1 MWVILHWIFIE
12 VPMLRLFIAF
22 LLSLTLTQGAGAQ
35 TSEGAAPADSTDRS
49 TTGGATT
56 LEDILARQRGEKVDN
71 SYRSENT
78 GQGNVEGL
86 LGQFGTHGVAS
97 DSDVYRA
104 LRYGSADVTV
114 SSQGPA
120 DSVLI
125 QDGGMWWLNFR
136 TGPLREYGTYIL
148 GGMLAIIVLF
158 FLIRGKIRID
168 GEKTGRTVLRF
179 NSFER
184 FGHWLFAGSF
194 LVLGITGL
202 LTLYGR
208 DFLIPVFGKEGFA
221 TIAQG
226 CKWLH
231 NNLAWAFM
239 LGLIIITINW
249 IAHNIPN
256 KTDLKWLAA
265 GGGLF
270 TKDSHPPAKKFNAGQ
285 KIIFWACILLGVSIS
300 LSGLSLLFPFE
311 LPMFAKTFSI
321 ANSTGIPQ
329 ALGLNLPVQMS
340 PQEEMQYAQVW
351 HVMVA
356 YVFIA
361 IIIAHIYLG
370 SVGMEGAFDAMG
382 TGEVEEQWAREHHS
396 LWLEEVQEKEA
407 GKAAAS
413 PAE

>member
-1 MWVILHWIFIE
+1 MF
-12 VPMLRLFIAF
+12 RLLIT
-22 LLSLTLTQGAGAQ
+22 LLFSIGLAQATVAQ
-35 TSEGAAPADSTDRS
+35 TSEAEAPVAANERTS
-49 TTGGATT
+49 TGGATT

-71 SYRSENT
+71 RYRSENT

-86 LGQFGTHGVAS
+86 LGQFGPSGASS

-104 LRYGSADVTV
+104 LRFGSADVTV
-114 SSQGPA
+114 SSRGPA

-125 QDGGMWWLNFR
+125 QDGGMWWWEFR
-136 TGPLREYGTYIL
+136 TGPLREYGTYIIA
-148 GGMLAIIVLF
+148 GMLGIIALF
-158 FLIRGKIRID
+158 FLLRGKIRID
-168 GEKTGRTVLRF
+168 GERTGRTVLRF

-194 LVLGITGL
+194 LILGITGL

-208 DFLIPVFGKEGFA
+208 DFLIPIFGKEGFA
-221 TIAQG
+221 MIAQG

-239 LGLIIITINW
+239 LGLVIVTVNW

-256 KTDLKWLAA
+256 RTDLKWLAA

-270 TKDSHPPAKKFNAGQ
+270 TKGSHPPAKKFNAGQ
-285 KIIFWACILLGVSIS
+285 KVIFWACILLGISIS

-311 LPMFAKTFSI
+311 LPMFAKTFSV

-329 ALGLNLPVQMS
+329 MLGLNLPVQMS

-396 LWLEEVQEKEA
+396 LWLKEVQEKEA
-407 GKAAAS
+407 EKAAAS

>member
-1 MWVILHWIFIE
+1 MF
-12 VPMLRLFIAF
+12 RLLFA
-22 LLSLTLTQGAGAQ
+22 LLFTIGLAHASVAQ
-35 TSEGAAPADSTDRS
+35 TNDAEAPATTNERAS
-49 TTGGATT
+49 TGGATT

-86 LGQFGTHGVAS
+86 LGQIGTRGVAS

-114 SSQGPA
+114 SSHGPA

-125 QDGGMWWLNFR
+125 QDGGMWWLSFR
-136 TGPLREYGTYIL
+136 TGPLREYGTYIIA
-148 GGMLAIIVLF
+148 GMIAVIVLF

-168 GEKTGRTVLRF
+168 GEKTGRKVLRF

-194 LVLGITGL
+194 LILGITGL
-202 LTLYGR
+202 LALYGR
-208 DFLIPVFGKEGFA
+208 DFLIPIFGKEGFA

-226 CKWLH
+226 GKWLH

-239 LGLIIITINW
+239 LGLIIVTVNW
-249 IAHNIPN
+249 ISHNIPN

-270 TKDSHPPAKKFNAGQ
+270 TKNSHPPAKKFNAGQ
-285 KIIFWACILLGVSIS
+285 KVIFWACILLGASIS

-311 LPMFAKTFSI
+311 LPMFAETFQI
-321 ANSTGIPQ
+321 ANATGIPQ
-329 ALGLNLPVQMS
+329 MLGLNLPVQMS

-407 GKAAAS
+407 SKAAAS

>member
-1 MWVILHWIFIE
+1 M
-12 VPMLRLFIAF
+12 RLIQF
-22 LLSLTLTQGAGAQ
+22 LLVSLFLT
-35 TSEGAAPADSTDRS
+35 GAAWAQDAPESSAPDRS
-49 TTGGATT
+49 ATGGATT

-71 SYRSENT
+71 TYRSENT

-86 LGQFGTHGVAS
+86 LGQFGTAGVAS

-120 DSVLI
+120 ASVLI
-125 QDGGMWWLNFR
+125 QDGGMWWWAFR
-136 TGPLREYGTYIL
+136 TGPLREYGTYIIA
-148 GGMLAIIVLF
+148 GMAAVILLF

-168 GEKTGRTVLRF
+168 GEKTGRTVTRF
-179 NSFER
+179 NGFER

-194 LVLGITGL
+194 LVLGFTGL

-208 DFLIPVFGKEGFA
+208 DFLIPIFGKEGFA

-239 LGLIIITINW
+239 LGLIIVTVNW

-256 KTDLKWLAA
+256 RTDLKWLAA

-270 TKDSHPPAKKFNAGQ
+270 TKGNHPPAKKFNAGQ
-285 KIIFWACILLGVSIS
+285 KVIFWSCILLGVSIS

-311 LPMFAKTFSI
+311 MPLFAKTFQI
-321 ANSTGIPQ
+321 ANATGLPQ
-329 ALGLNLPVQMS
+329 AMGLSLPVQMS

-351 HVMVA
+351 HVMIA

-407 GKAAAS
+407 SKATAS

>member
-1 MWVILHWIFIE
+1 MF
-12 VPMLRLFIAF
+12 RLLFA
-22 LLSLTLTQGAGAQ
+22 LLFTLGLTQFALAQ
-35 TSEGAAPADSTDRS
+35 STETEAPAADARAS
-49 TTGGATT
+49 TGGATT

-71 SYRSENT
+71 AYRSENT

-86 LGQFGTHGVAS
+86 LGQFGTNGVAS
-97 DSDVYRA
+97 NSDVYRA
-104 LRYGSADVTV
+104 IRFGSADTTV

-120 DSVLI
+120 AGVLI
-125 QDGGMWWLNFR
+125 QDGGMWWWNFR
-136 TGPLREYGTYIL
+136 TGPLREYGGYIIA
-148 GGMLAIIVLF
+148 GMAAVILLF

-194 LVLGITGL
+194 LILGLTGL

-208 DFLIPVFGKEGFA
+208 DFLIPIFGKEGFA

-239 LGLIIITINW
+239 LGLIIVTVNW

-270 TKDSHPPAKKFNAGQ
+270 TKGSHPPAKKFNAGQ
-285 KIIFWACILLGVSIS
+285 KIIFWACILLGISIS

-329 ALGLNLPVQMS
+329 ALGLSLPVQMS

>member
-1 MWVILHWIFIE
+1 MF
-12 VPMLRLFIAF
+12 RLLIAF
-22 LLSLTLTQGAGAQ
+22 LFTVGLTQSAIAQ
-35 TSEGAAPADSTDRS
+35 SSDNEVVTQTDERTS
-49 TTGGATT
+49 TGGATT
-56 LEDILARQRGEKVDN
+56 LEDILARQRGEKVDD

-86 LGQFGTHGVAS
+86 MGQFGARGVAS

-114 SSQGPA
+114 SSRGPA

-125 QDGGMWWLNFR
+125 QDGGMWWLSFR
-136 TGPLREYGTYIL
+136 TGPLRDYGTYIL
-148 GGMLAIIVLF
+148 GGMLVVLLLF

-168 GEKTGRTVLRF
+168 GEKTGRTVTRF
-179 NSFER
+179 NGFER

-194 LVLGITGL
+194 LVLGVTGL

-208 DFLIPVFGKEGFA
+208 DFLIPIFGKEGFA
-221 TIAQG
+221 MIAQG

-239 LGLIIITINW
+239 LGLVIGPVNW

-256 KTDLKWLAA
+256 RTDLKWLAA

-270 TKDSHPPAKKFNAGQ
+270 TKNSHPPAKKFNAGQ
-285 KIIFWACILLGVSIS
+285 KIIFWLCILLGVSIS

-311 LPMFAKTFSI
+311 MPLFAKTFSI
-321 ANSTGIPQ
+321 ANSTGLPQ
-329 ALGLNLPVQMS
+329 MLGLSLPAQMS
-340 PQEEMQYAQVW
+340 PQEEMQYAQLW
-351 HVMVA
+351 HVIVA
-356 YVFIA
+356 YAFIA
-361 IIIAHIYLG
+361 IILAHIYLG

-407 GKAAAS
+407 SKASAS

>member
-1 MWVILHWIFIE
+1 MF
-12 VPMLRLFIAF
+12 RLLFA
-22 LLSLTLTQGAGAQ
+22 LLFTIGLVHASVAQ
-35 TSEGAAPADSTDRS
+35 TNDAEAPATTNERAS
-49 TTGGATT
+49 TGGATT

-86 LGQFGTHGVAS
+86 LGQIGTRGVAS

-114 SSQGPA
+114 SSHGPA

-136 TGPLREYGTYIL
+136 TGPLREYGTYIIA
-148 GGMLAIIVLF
+148 GMLAVIVLF

-168 GEKTGRTVLRF
+168 GEKTGRKVLRF

-194 LVLGITGL
+194 LILGITGL
-202 LTLYGR
+202 LALYGR
-208 DFLIPVFGKEGFA
+208 DFLIPIFGKERFA

-226 CKWLH
+226 GKWLH

-239 LGLIIITINW
+239 LGLIIVTVNW
-249 IAHNIPN
+249 ISHNIPN

-270 TKDSHPPAKKFNAGQ
+270 TKNSHPPAKKFNAGQ
-285 KIIFWACILLGVSIS
+285 KVIFWACILLGASIS

-311 LPMFAKTFSI
+311 LPMFAKTFQI
-321 ANSTGIPQ
+321 ANATGIPQ
-329 ALGLNLPVQMS
+329 MLGLNLPVQMS

-407 GKAAAS
+407 SKAAAS

>member
-1 MWVILHWIFIE
+1 MF
-12 VPMLRLFIAF
+12 RLLFA
-22 LLSLTLTQGAGAQ
+22 LLFTIGLVHASVAQ
-35 TSEGAAPADSTDRS
+35 TNDAEAPATTNERAS
-49 TTGGATT
+49 TGGATT

-86 LGQFGTHGVAS
+86 LGQIGTRGVAS

-114 SSQGPA
+114 SSHGPA

-125 QDGGMWWLNFR
+125 QDGGMWWLSFR
-136 TGPLREYGTYIL
+136 TGPLREYGTYIIA
-148 GGMLAIIVLF
+148 GMIAVIVLF

-168 GEKTGRTVLRF
+168 GEKTGRKVLRF

-194 LVLGITGL
+194 LILGITGL
-202 LTLYGR
+202 LALYGR
-208 DFLIPVFGKEGFA
+208 DFLIPIFGKEGFA

-226 CKWLH
+226 GKWLH

-239 LGLIIITINW
+239 LGLIIVTVNW
-249 IAHNIPN
+249 ISHNIPN

-270 TKDSHPPAKKFNAGQ
+270 TKNSHPPAKKFNAGQ
-285 KIIFWACILLGVSIS
+285 KVIFWACILLGASIS

-311 LPMFAKTFSI
+311 LPMFAKTFQI
-321 ANSTGIPQ
+321 ANATGIPQ
-329 ALGLNLPVQMS
+329 MLGLNLPVQMS

-407 GKAAAS
+407 SKAAAS

>member
-1 MWVILHWIFIE
+1 MF
-12 VPMLRLFIAF
+12 RLLIA
-22 LLSLTLTQGAGAQ
+22 LLFTLGLAQATVAQ
-35 TSEGAAPADSTDRS
+35 TNEPEAPATTNERAS
-49 TTGGATT
+49 TGGATT

-71 SYRSENT
+71 TYRSENT

-86 LGQFGTHGVAS
+86 LGQFGTRGVAS

-114 SSQGPA
+114 SSRGPA

-125 QDGGMWWLNFR
+125 QDGGMWWWAFR
-136 TGPLREYGTYIL
+136 TGPLREYGSYIL
-148 GGMLAIIVLF
+148 VGMAVIILLF

-179 NSFER
+179 NGFER

-208 DFLIPVFGKEGFA
+208 DFLIPIFGREGFA

-239 LGLIIITINW
+239 LGLIIVTVNW

-256 KTDLKWLAA
+256 RTDLKWLAA

-270 TKDSHPPAKKFNAGQ
+270 TKGSHPPAKKFNAGQ
-285 KIIFWACILLGVSIS
+285 KVIFWACILLGVSIS

-311 LPMFAKTFSI
+311 LPMFAKTFSV
-321 ANSTGIPQ
+321 ANATGIPQ
-329 ALGLNLPVQMS
+329 MLGLNLPVQMS

-351 HVMVA
+351 HVMIA

-407 GKAAAS
+407 GKGAAS

>member
-1 MWVILHWIFIE
+1 MF
-12 VPMLRLFIAF
+12 RLLFA
-22 LLSLTLTQGAGAQ
+22 LLFTLGLTQFALAQ
-35 TSEGAAPADSTDRS
+35 STETEAPAADARAS
-49 TTGGATT
+49 TGGATT

-71 SYRSENT
+71 AYRSENT

-86 LGQFGTHGVAS
+86 LGQFGTRGVAS

-104 LRYGSADVTV
+104 IRYGSADTTV

-120 DSVLI
+120 AGVLI
-125 QDGGMWWLNFR
+125 QDGGMWWWNFR
-136 TGPLREYGTYIL
+136 TGPLREYGSYIIA
-148 GGMLAIIVLF
+148 GMAAVILLF
-158 FLIRGKIRID
+158 FLVRGKIRID

-194 LVLGITGL
+194 LILGITGL

-208 DFLIPVFGKEGFA
+208 DFLIPIFGKEGFA

-239 LGLIIITINW
+239 LGLIIVTVNW

-270 TKDSHPPAKKFNAGQ
+270 TKGSHPPAKKFNAGQ
-285 KIIFWACILLGVSIS
+285 KIIFWACILLGISIS

-407 GKAAAS
+407 SKAAAS

>member
-1 MWVILHWIFIE
+1 MF
-12 VPMLRLFIAF
+12 RLLIA
-22 LLSLTLTQGAGAQ
+22 LLFTLGMAQAVVAQ
-35 TSEGAAPADSTDRS
+35 TDETEAPAPTNERTS
-49 TTGGATT
+49 TGGATT
-56 LEDILARQRGEKVDN
+56 LEDILARQRGEQVDS

-86 LGQFGTHGVAS
+86 LGQFSASGVAS

-114 SSQGPA
+114 SSNGPA

-125 QDGGMWWLNFR
+125 QDGGMWWWAFR
-136 TGPLREYGTYIL
+136 TGPLREYGSYIIA
-148 GGMLAIIVLF
+148 GMLAIIALF

-179 NSFER
+179 TSFER

-208 DFLIPVFGKEGFA
+208 DFLIPIFGKEGFA

-239 LGLIIITINW
+239 LGLIIVTVNW

-270 TKDSHPPAKKFNAGQ
+270 SKNSHPPAKKFNAGQ

-370 SVGMEGAFDAMG
+370 SIGMEGAFDAMG

>member
-1 MWVILHWIFIE
+1 
-12 VPMLRLFIAF
+12 MLRFLTAILFT
-22 LLSLTLTQGAGAQ
+22 LGLTLSAAAQ
-35 TSEGAAPADSTDRS
+35 TTGDTAEPDRAQ
-49 TTGGATT
+49 TGGATT

-86 LGQFGTHGVAS
+86 LGQFGPSGVAS
-97 DSDVYRA
+97 DSDVYRQ

-114 SSQGPA
+114 SSNGPA

-125 QDGGMWWLNFR
+125 QDGGMWWWAFR

-148 GGMLAIIVLF
+148 GGMLAIIILF
-158 FLIRGKIRID
+158 FLLRGRIRID
-168 GEKTGRTVLRF
+168 GDKTGRTVTRF

-194 LVLGITGL
+194 LILGITGL

-208 DFLIPVFGKEGFA
+208 DFLIPLFGKEGFA
-221 TIAQG
+221 TIAQA

-239 LGLIIITINW
+239 LGLIIVTLNW

-256 KTDLKWLAA
+256 RTDLKWLAA

-270 TKDSHPPAKKFNAGQ
+270 TKGSHPPARKFNAGQ
-285 KIIFWACILLGVSIS
+285 KIIFWSCILLGISIS

-311 LPMFAKTFSI
+311 LPMFAKTFAI

-329 ALGLNLPVQMS
+329 MFGLNLPVQMS

-396 LWLEEVQEKEA
+396 LWLEEVHEKEA
-407 GKAAAS
+407 GKAATS

>member
-1 MWVILHWIFIE
+1 MAF
-12 VPMLRLFIAF
+12 LRLLFC
-22 LLSLTLTQGAGAQ
+22 LLVLTVPALAQ
-35 TSEGAAPADSTDRS
+35 DAPDRS

-56 LEDILARQRGEKVDN
+56 LEDILARQRGEEVDN
-71 SYRSENT
+71 TYRSDNT

-86 LGQFGTHGVAS
+86 LGQLGTQGVAS
-97 DSDVYRA
+97 DSDMYRK
-104 LRYGSADVTV
+104 LRFGSADVTV
-114 SSQGPA
+114 SSKGPA
-120 DSVLI
+120 ASVLI

-136 TGPLREYGTYIL
+136 TGPLRDYGTYIL
-148 GGMLAIIVLF
+148 GGMLIVLLLF
-158 FLIRGKIRID
+158 FLIRGRIKID
-168 GEKTGRTVLRF
+168 GEKTGRKVTRF
-179 NSFER
+179 KAFER

-194 LVLGITGL
+194 LILGITGL

-221 TIAQG
+221 VIAQG

-239 LGLIIITINW
+239 LGLVIVTVNW

-256 KTDLKWLAA
+256 RTDLKWLAA

-270 TKDSHPPAKKFNAGQ
+270 TKGSHPPAKKFNAGQ
-285 KIIFWACILLGVSIS
+285 KIIFWLCILLGVSIS

-311 LPMFAKTFSI
+311 MPLFAKTFSV
-321 ANSTGIPQ
+321 ANATGIPQ
-329 ALGLNLPVQMS
+329 MLGLNLPVQMS

-356 YVFIA
+356 YAFIA
-361 IIIAHIYLG
+361 IILAHIYLG
-370 SVGMEGAFDAMG
+370 SVGMEGAFDAMS

-396 LWLEEVQEKEA
+396 LWLEEVQDQEA

>member
-1 MWVILHWIFIE
+1 MF
-12 VPMLRLFIAF
+12 RLLFA
-22 LLSLTLTQGAGAQ
+22 LLFTLGLTQFALAQ
-35 TSEGAAPADSTDRS
+35 STEAPAADARA

-56 LEDILARQRGEKVDN
+56 LEDILARQRGETVDN
-71 SYRSENT
+71 AYRSENT

-86 LGQFGTHGVAS
+86 LGQFGTSGVAS

-104 LRYGSADVTV
+104 IRYGSADTTV

-120 DSVLI
+120 AGVLI
-125 QDGGMWWLNFR
+125 QDGGMWWWTFR
-136 TGPLREYGTYIL
+136 TGPLREYGSYIIA
-148 GGMLAIIVLF
+148 GMAAVILLF

-194 LVLGITGL
+194 LILGITGL

-208 DFLIPVFGKEGFA
+208 DFLIPIFGKEGFA

-239 LGLIIITINW
+239 LGLIIVTVNW
-249 IAHNIPN
+249 IVHNIPN

-270 TKDSHPPAKKFNAGQ
+270 TKGSHPPAKKFNAGQ
-285 KIIFWACILLGVSIS
+285 KIIFWACILLGISIS

-311 LPMFAKTFSI
+311 LPMFAKTFSV

-329 ALGLNLPVQMS
+329 ALGMNLPVQMS

-407 GKAAAS
+407 GKATAS

>member
-1 MWVILHWIFIE
+1 M
-12 VPMLRLFIAF
+12 RLIQF
-22 LLSLTLTQGAGAQ
+22 LLVSIFLTGAVWAQ
-35 TSEGAAPADSTDRS
+35 ETSEPTADARTS
-49 TTGGATT
+49 TGGATT
-56 LEDILARQRGEKVDN
+56 LEDILARQRGETVDN

-78 GQGNVEGL
+78 GQGNAEGL
-86 LGQFGTHGVAS
+86 LGQLGTRGVAS

-114 SSQGPA
+114 SSHGPA

-125 QDGGMWWLNFR
+125 QDGGMWWLTFR
-136 TGPLREYGTYIL
+136 TGPLREYGTYIIV
-148 GGMLAIIVLF
+148 GMLGIILLF

-168 GEKTGRTVLRF
+168 GEKTGRTVTRF
-179 NSFER
+179 NGFER

-194 LVLGITGL
+194 LILGVTGL

-208 DFLIPVFGKEGFA
+208 DFLIPIFGKEGFA
-221 TIAQG
+221 ALAQG

-239 LGLIIITINW
+239 LGLIIVTVNW

-256 KTDLKWLAA
+256 RVDLKWLAA

-270 TKDSHPPAKKFNAGQ
+270 TKNSHPPAKKFNAGQ

-311 LPMFAKTFSI
+311 MPLFAKTFQI
-321 ANSTGIPQ
+321 ANATGIPQ
-329 ALGLNLPVQMS
+329 MMGLNLPEQMS

-351 HVMVA
+351 HVTVA

-361 IIIAHIYLG
+361 IIVAHIYLG

-407 GKAAAS
+407 GKTATS

>member
-1 MWVILHWIFIE
+1 M
-12 VPMLRLFIAF
+12 RLIHF
-22 LLSLTLTQGAGAQ
+22 LLVSLFLT
-35 TSEGAAPADSTDRS
+35 GAAWAQDASEPPATDRS
-49 TTGGATT
+49 ATGGATT

-71 SYRSENT
+71 AYRSENT

-86 LGQFGTHGVAS
+86 LGQFGTAGVAS

-120 DSVLI
+120 ASVLI
-125 QDGGMWWLNFR
+125 QDGGMWWWAFR
-136 TGPLREYGTYIL
+136 TGPLREYGTYIIA
-148 GGMLAIIVLF
+148 GMVAVILLF

-168 GEKTGRTVLRF
+168 GEKTGRTVTRF
-179 NSFER
+179 NGIER

-194 LVLGITGL
+194 LVLGLTGL

-208 DFLIPVFGKEGFA
+208 DFLIPIFGKEGFA

-239 LGLIIITINW
+239 LGLILITVNW
-249 IAHNIPN
+249 ISHNIPN
-256 KTDLKWLAA
+256 RTDLKWMAA

-270 TKDSHPPAKKFNAGQ
+270 TKGSHPPAKKFNAGQ
-285 KIIFWACILLGVSIS
+285 KVIFWSCILLGVSIS

-311 LPMFAKTFSI
+311 MPLFAKTFQI
-321 ANSTGIPQ
+321 ANATGLPQ
-329 ALGLNLPVQMS
+329 AMGLSLPVQMS

-351 HVMVA
+351 HVMIA

-396 LWLEEVQEKEA
+396 LWLAEVQEKEA
-407 GKAAAS
+407 TKGAAS

>member
-1 MWVILHWIFIE
+1 MF
-12 VPMLRLFIAF
+12 RLLFA
-22 LLSLTLTQGAGAQ
+22 LLFTIGLTPASFAQ
-35 TSEGAAPADSTDRS
+35 TNDAEAPATTNERAS
-49 TTGGATT
+49 TGGATT

-86 LGQFGTHGVAS
+86 LGQIGTRGVAS

-239 LGLIIITINW
+239 LGLIIVTINW
-249 IAHNIPN
+249 VAHNIPN

-311 LPMFAKTFSI
+311 LPMFAKTFSV

-407 GKAAAS
+407 SKAAAS

>member
-1 MWVILHWIFIE
+1 M
-12 VPMLRLFIAF
+12 RLIQYLLISMF
-22 LLSLTLTQGAGAQ
+22 LTGFAWAQDSSDAQG
-35 TSEGAAPADSTDRS
+35 TPDRA

-86 LGQFGTHGVAS
+86 MGQFGTRGVTS

-114 SSQGPA
+114 SSKGPA
-120 DSVLI
+120 ASVLI

-136 TGPLREYGTYIL
+136 TGPLREYGTYIIA
-148 GGMLAIIVLF
+148 GMLAVIVLF
-158 FLIRGKIRID
+158 FLLRGKIRID
-168 GEKTGRTVLRF
+168 GERTGRTVTRF

-194 LVLGITGL
+194 LVLGLTGL

-208 DFLIPVFGKEGFA
+208 DFMIPLFGKEGFA
-221 TIAQG
+221 VIAQG

-231 NNLAWAFM
+231 NNLAWSFM
-239 LGLIIITINW
+239 LGLVIVTVNW

-256 KTDLKWLAA
+256 RTDLKWLAA

-270 TKDSHPPAKKFNAGQ
+270 TKGSHPPAKKFNAGQ
-285 KIIFWACILLGVSIS
+285 KVIFWACILLGVSIS

-311 LPMFAKTFSI
+311 MPLFAKTFSI
-321 ANSTGIPQ
+321 VNSTGIPQ
-329 ALGLNLPVQMS
+329 MFGLNLPVQMS

-396 LWLEEVQEKEA
+396 LWLAEVQDKEA
-407 GKAAAS
+407 GKTTAS

>member
-1 MWVILHWIFIE
+1 MF
-12 VPMLRLFIAF
+12 RLFIA
-22 LLSLTLTQGAGAQ
+22 LLFTIGLAQATIAQ
-35 TSEGAAPADSTDRS
+35 TNETEAPATANERAS
-49 TTGGATT
+49 TGGATT
-56 LEDILARQRGEKVDN
+56 LEDILARQRGEKVDD
-71 SYRSENT
+71 SYRSQNT

-86 LGQFGTHGVAS
+86 LGQFGTRGVAS

-114 SSQGPA
+114 SSRGPA

-125 QDGGMWWLNFR
+125 QDGGMWWMAFR
-136 TGPLREYGTYIL
+136 TGPLREYGTYIIA
-148 GGMLAIIVLF
+148 GMLAILVLF
-158 FLIRGKIRID
+158 FLLRGRIRID

-179 NSFER
+179 NGFER

-208 DFLIPVFGKEGFA
+208 DFLIPIFGKEGFA

-239 LGLIIITINW
+239 LGLVIITVNW

-256 KTDLKWLAA
+256 RTDLKWLAA

-270 TKDSHPPAKKFNAGQ
+270 TKGSHPPAKKFNAGQ
-285 KIIFWACILLGVSIS
+285 KVIFWACVLLGISIS

-311 LPMFAKTFSI
+311 LPMFAKTFSV
-321 ANSTGIPQ
+321 ANATGIPQ
-329 ALGLNLPVQMS
+329 MLGLNLPTQMS
-340 PQEEMQYAQVW
+340 PQEEMQYAQLW
-351 HVMVA
+351 HVIVA
-356 YVFIA
+356 YIFIA